1 MRAWLENVLGPDLA
15 APAMWIVA
23 AAILLVV
30 LYVLVRLARVL
41 TSGTFVVGG
50 RNRKPRLSVMDAAAV
65 DARRRLVLVR
75 RDDVEHLILIGGPTD
90 VVVESNIQ
98 LIARARS
105 APGETET
112 TRPPRTLEEQAAQTT
127 RPPQLPPRTQPPQPM
142 PLPQPLPAALP
153 AARQPATPP
162 AARPAA
168 TTPPRPAVAPPQPA
182 PVAAGR
188 TQPPA
193 MPRATPIAAP
203 PQADGVA
210 SFRRPPEPATR
221 PTGSPAPAPSA
232 TQTAPVARQEAKS
245 EIDSAL
251 LQELEASLDDAAA
264 ATAPKPKSE
273 SSIQDEMA
281 RLLGSLSREKRQ

>member
-105 APGETET
+105 APGEPET
-112 TRPPRTLEEQAAQTT
+112 TRPPRTIEEQAAQTT

-142 PLPQPLPAALP
+142 PVPQPMPAALP

-168 TTPPRPAVAPPQPA
+168 TTPPRP
-182 PVAAGR
+182 PVAAPQSAPLPAGR

-193 MPRATPIAAP
+193 MPRATPITAAP
-203 PQADGVA
+203 PADGVA
-210 SFRRPPEPATR
+210 SFRRPVEPATR
-221 PTGSPAPAPSA
+221 PASSAASAAPA
-232 TQTAPVARQEAKS
+232 APVARPDPKS

-264 ATAPKPKSE
+264 ASASKPKSE